1 MVAPICDEVSV
12 LAMKT
17 PTNVARWGLLRVG
30 VFRNTRR
37 GRKIVGACRKGM
49 SKRRR
54 FDGFPQ
60 GASQS
65 LHSAPGCPSRRP
77 ASKAAYR

>member
-1 MVAPICDEVSV
+1 VVAPICDEVSV

-49 SKRRR
+49 
-54 FDGFPQ
+54 P
-60 GASQS
+60 
-65 LHSAPGCPSRRP
+65 
-77 ASKAAYR
+77 